1 MIPESL
7 WVNSVLAIG
16 SFMFALVLI
25 LFFIRIEGKNKEI
38 KLNPKKIIASI
49 RKYSVIF
56 GVILIIVGAIFLIPI
71 LFGFENIFLVE
82 QRISQHLTK
91 PPSGLIP
98 NGYFW
103 ESKVPP
109 YILELN
115 SFYFNIRFF
124 GFLLSGF
131 LLSLIGVLIIF
142 PSILAH
148 QKNYLEIKKPQLNSK
163 KSIIFILIAI
173 FFLFLFGYLVYLNY
187 LDFEWTFNDWNFGGF
202 DFFSSLED
210 GAYLISPDGVFFIS
224 LLLAIIA
231 FIPLF
236 IFKIGFLDN
245 SSNDFKTIIEDNHQN
260 IKEKKNYSSRFIIFV
275 KSGFIVI
282 KNYMLPVG
290 FILLILGGC
299 FMVLPSRF
307 LIDSYPDFLLE
318 TGNVFIENYYG
329 LIRGQMLLIGIPV
342 LILGLSLII
351 RYILEANRKE
361 PKQRPNKI
369 LAFIFK
375 FSTVFGTS
383 FVIVG
388 LLFLATTLIPYGT
401 NLFWFDWY
409 IKNYFWYWYVR
420 VSLFFAG
427 FIFLVIGLF
436 LINRYIRHK
445 RKNR

>member
-1 MIPESL
+1 M
-7 WVNSVLAIG
+7 
-16 SFMFALVLI
+16 
-25 LFFIRIEGKNKEI
+25 
-38 KLNPKKIIASI
+38 
-49 RKYSVIF
+49 F

-142 PSILAH
+142 PSILPH
-148 QKNYLEIKKPQLNSK
+148 QKNYLGIKKPQLNSK

-245 SSNDFKTIIEDNHQN
+245 SSNDFKTIIEENHQN

-361 PKQRPNKI
+361 PKQSPE
-369 LAFIFK
+369 A
-375 FSTVFGTS
+375 V
-383 FVIVG
+383 
-388 LLFLATTLIPYGT
+388 LF
-401 NLFWFDWY
+401 
-409 IKNYFWYWYVR
+409 
-420 VSLFFAG
+420 
-427 FIFLVIGLF
+427 
-436 LINRYIRHK
+436 
-445 RKNR
+445 